1 MVFGRDVLQSNL
13 AIHMLLPNL
22 MILSGN
28 VLDLRVVLWI
38 FGEGYC
44 SLIIAIDDHCLGV
57 RLALLVHLIQQVA

>member
-1 MVFGRDVLQSNL
+1 
-13 AIHMLLPNL
+13 

-57 RLALLVHLIQQVA
+57 RLALSVHLIQQIA